1 MKPLHIAVG
10 RTPVSHLPLPAMPLS
25 SRLQTT
31 LVLGGILFV
40 TVTLTAMFLWMSCY
54 TRRVVISDTYVS
66 SSNLALSVEQFIA
79 RTIETV
85 DLSLR
90 VSVEEIGVDSTHTP
104 EKVDALLA
112 DRVRQFPQISNLLI
126 LGPDG
131 AVRFSSTPMPKHSL
145 SSAEANCF
153 VLARDNTGI
162 RFTVEGPASPQF
174 GSRHVIVAGQRFD
187 GPGGKFA
194 GVVLATVNS
203 DYIMRFF
210 YTLNIGDQGIIA
222 LETTDG
228 TLLIRRPYVDDYIG
242 KNFGSGVLFQG
253 MLPWASSG
261 VFPMQYQTDGRW
273 RIVGYERV
281 ERLPLVVQV
290 ALSED
295 EALANWWYTTRV
307 QAAAGIAILVI
318 ISTMSFR
325 LNHELRARMLAHGY
339 LRKTVRQLERARRR
353 AEESNRVKSQFM
365 ANMSHELRT
374 PLNAIIG
381 FSEVIRDA
389 LVGPVTPRYR
399 DYARDIHASGKHLLG
414 LINDVLD
421 LSKIELGRLELHEE
435 PIDLAKVVHD
445 CHRLVADR
453 ISSGDL
459 EFILEVPSD
468 LPAVLG
474 DELRLKQVVLNLLS
488 NAVKFTPAG
497 GRIVLAIS
505 TPPEGTVVF
514 AVADTGIG
522 MKPEEIPIALEPF
535 RQIDS
540 ALNRRYEGTGLGL
553 PLARTLVEL
562 HGGFLNVI
570 SVAGSGTTVTITI
583 PADRVLWTKD
593 TPWIRGPKTP
603 AISRA

>member
-1 MKPLHIAVG
+1 
-10 RTPVSHLPLPAMPLS
+10 
-25 SRLQTT
+25 
-31 LVLGGILFV
+31 
-40 TVTLTAMFLWMSCY
+40 
-54 TRRVVISDTYVS
+54 
-66 SSNLALSVEQFIA
+66 
-79 RTIETV
+79 
-85 DLSLR
+85 
-90 VSVEEIGVDSTHTP
+90 
-104 EKVDALLA
+104 
-112 DRVRQFPQISNLLI
+112 
-126 LGPDG
+126 
-131 AVRFSSTPMPKHSL
+131 
-145 SSAEANCF
+145 
-153 VLARDNTGI
+153 
-162 RFTVEGPASPQF
+162 
-174 GSRHVIVAGQRFD
+174 
-187 GPGGKFA
+187 
-194 GVVLATVNS
+194 
-203 DYIMRFF
+203 
-210 YTLNIGDQGIIA
+210 
-222 LETTDG
+222 
-228 TLLIRRPYVDDYIG
+228 
-242 KNFGSGVLFQG
+242 
-253 MLPWASSG
+253 
-261 VFPMQYQTDGRW
+261 
-273 RIVGYERV
+273 
-281 ERLPLVVQV
+281 
-290 ALSED
+290 
-295 EALANWWYTTRV
+295 
-307 QAAAGIAILVI
+307 
-318 ISTMSFR
+318 
-325 LNHELRARMLAHGY
+325 
-339 LRKTVRQLERARRR
+339 
-353 AEESNRVKSQFM
+353 M

-435 PIDLAKVVHD
+435 PVDLAKVVHD

-453 ISSGDL
+453 VSSGGL

-505 TPPEGTVVF
+505 APPEGTVVF

-570 SVAGSGTTVTITI
+570 SVAGSGTTVTFTI

-593 TPWIRGPKTP
+593 TTWIRGSKTP

>member
-1 MKPLHIAVG
+1 V
-10 RTPVSHLPLPAMPLS
+10 PLPSPAMTLS
-25 SRLQTT
+25 SRLQTS

-40 TVTLTAMFLWMSCY
+40 AVTLTAMFLWMSWY
-54 TRRVVISDTYVS
+54 TRRVVIADTYVS
-66 SSNLALSVEQFIA
+66 SSNLALSVDQFIA
-79 RTIETV
+79 RTIETI

-90 VSVEEIGVDSTHTP
+90 VSVEEIGVDAAHNP

-112 DRVRQFPQISNLLI
+112 ERVRQFSQITSLTI

-131 AVRFSSTPMPKHSL
+131 AVRFSSTRLPKHSPSL
-145 SSAEANCF
+145 AERNF
-153 VLARDNTGI
+153 FTLARESTGI
-162 RFTVEGPASPQF
+162 RFAVEEPTLSHV
-174 GSRHVIVAGQRFD
+174 GSKHVIVAGRRFN
-187 GPGGKFA
+187 GPKGHFA

-210 YTLNIGDQGIIA
+210 YTLNIGEQGLIA
-222 LETTDG
+222 LETSDG
-228 TLLIRRPYVDDYIG
+228 TLLLRRPYVDDYIG
-242 KNFGSGVLFQG
+242 RNFSSGVLFQG

-261 VFPMQYQTDGRW
+261 VFPMQYQTDGQW
-273 RIVGYERV
+273 RIVGYQRV
-281 ERLPLVVQV
+281 ERLPLVVEV
-290 ALSED
+290 ALSQD
-295 EALANWWYTTRV
+295 EALANWWYTSRV
-307 QAAAGIAILVI
+307 QAAAGGAIVI
-318 ISTMSFR
+318 IIGTMAFW
-325 LNHELRARMLAHGY
+325 LNRELRARLLAHGH
-339 LRKTVRQLERARRR
+339 LRKTVRQLERARLR

-389 LVGPVTPRYR
+389 LVGPVSPRYR
-399 DYARDIHASGKHLLG
+399 DYARDIQGSGKHLLG

-435 PIDLAKVVHD
+435 PVDLAKVAHD
-445 CHRLVADR
+445 CHRLIADR
-453 ISSGDL
+453 ITSGGLDFAL
-459 EFILEVPSD
+459 EAPAG

-474 DELRLKQVVLNLLS
+474 DELRLKQIILNLLS
-488 NAVKFTPAG
+488 NSVKFTPAG

-505 TPPEGTVVF
+505 APPDGTVVI

-570 SVAGSGTTVTITI
+570 SAAGRGTTVTVTL
-583 PADRVLWTKD
+583 PADRVLWTTD
-593 TPWIRGPKTP
+593 IAQISGPKTP
-603 AISRA
+603 AIFRA